1 MKIKTIYI
9 IGFLAVAL
17 MLGETTYAQNQ
28 PSVTVNHGELYVL
41 PNTLI
46 SAHNDF
52 ENTTDGV
59 VFNDGEFQFYKNY
72 VNNGLFTHTSN
83 LTTSKTAFLGSETQI
98 IAGAQPSKHYG
109 VVFNNTQSGHR
120 FQLKSDM
127 IIDGVSDFTRGI
139 VTIDSLAGGSM
150 LFTTD
155 GSTINT
161 SDSSF
166 VIGTVEKEGNKMFTF
181 PIGEN
186 QYYRLL
192 GIGAPPR
199 VADHFQAKYYLENP
213 TTTRPEELRTGIL
226 KAIDTNEYW
235 TLQTNNDQSHV
246 IITLSWHENTTP
258 QNLLNDKESLRVVR
272 WNAQRSLWVDEGGI
286 VDLSSK
292 TVTTSV
298 PVEEYGIFTLG
309 LAKKELILPDDV
321 VVYNY
326 VSTNGNGKND
336 FLLIDNIERYSNNR
350 VEIFNRYGAKVFET
364 ENYGNGN
371 VFKGYSEGRVTMSK
385 DQKLPSGTYYYVLEY
400 DKPDAN
406 GVVQRIKKV
415 GYIHLENE

>member
-17 MLGETTYAQNQ
+17 ILGETTYAQNQ

-98 IAGAQPSKHYG
+98 IAGVQPSKHYG

-161 SDSSF
+161 SD
-166 VIGTVEKEGNKMFTF
+166 
-181 PIGEN
+181 
-186 QYYRLL
+186 
-192 GIGAPPR
+192 
-199 VADHFQAKYYLENP
+199 
-213 TTTRPEELRTGIL
+213 
-226 KAIDTNEYW
+226 
-235 TLQTNNDQSHV
+235 
-246 IITLSWHENTTP
+246 
-258 QNLLNDKESLRVVR
+258 
-272 WNAQRSLWVDEGGI
+272 
-286 VDLSSK
+286 
-292 TVTTSV
+292 
-298 PVEEYGIFTLG
+298 
-309 LAKKELILPDDV
+309 
-321 VVYNY
+321 
-326 VSTNGNGKND
+326 
-336 FLLIDNIERYSNNR
+336 
-350 VEIFNRYGAKVFET
+350 
-364 ENYGNGN
+364 
-371 VFKGYSEGRVTMSK
+371 
-385 DQKLPSGTYYYVLEY
+385 
-400 DKPDAN
+400 
-406 GVVQRIKKV
+406 
-415 GYIHLENE
+415 